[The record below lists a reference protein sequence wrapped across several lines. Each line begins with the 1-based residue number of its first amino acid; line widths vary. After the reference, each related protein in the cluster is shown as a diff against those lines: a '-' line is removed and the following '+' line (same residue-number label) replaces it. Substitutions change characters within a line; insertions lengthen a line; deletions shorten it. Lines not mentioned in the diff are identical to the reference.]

1 MQALLKFFSSLRLT
15 VVLLALSLVLIFFGT
30 LDQVEFGIWETQKR
44 YFESFLVVWSYP
56 LQAPAGTSLQW
67 LKIPLPGG
75 YLLGGFLL
83 VNLLAA
89 HATRFKLTWKKSG
102 LFCIHLGLILLLISE
117 LLTDIVSEES
127 QMAIDEG
134 GKNNYSETV
143 LENELVFIDRSQNDF
158 DTVHTISTNLLKKG
172 KRIAIPDSSLS
183 VRALRYYPNS
193 KIARAPED
201 YRGAPLNR
209 TIANKGIVERMDLQ
223 VVEQAMDYSQEAIN
237 TATAYIEVFDANDTS
252 IGIWLV
258 SNVIDDRFPKQ
269 TIETDSE
276 SLEVALRFKRYYHP
290 FTVELIDFTHEK
302 YPGTDIPFNFS
313 SEVFVNDLDQNIK
326 QKALIYMN
334 HPLRYGGLTFYQASF
349 ANEDKTSILQV
360 VRNPGW
366 LLPYIS
372 VLLMGLGMSFQFG
385 MHFIKFSRK
394 AKH

>member
-158 DTVHTISTNLLKKG
+158 DTVHTISTNLLKKS

-201 YRGAPLNR
+201 SRGAPLNR

-237 TATAYIEVFDANDTS
+237 TTTAYIEVFDANDTS